1 MSHVPVVDLTP
12 CRHGSAA
19 DRRAVAAAL
28 AHACE
33 HVGFATLVGHGVPPE
48 LSAAAFEDARDFYAL
63 PVEEKM
69 RCVPPP
75 GTMLRGYAP
84 IATQKLARSRGEDT
98 PPDLRENYG
107 VGRPDLTGLE
117 YASRPEVS
125 PFYQPNVWPQ
135 RPERFRTT
143 YSAYF
148 ACLERLSA
156 DLMRLFALG
165 LGLDEHW
172 FDDKI
177 DDHFDVLRP
186 LHYPPQETTAEP
198 GQLRGGAHTDFGT
211 LTLVRP
217 TRAAGGLEV
226 QSLEGRWESVAFV
239 DDAFVMNIGDLMQ
252 RWTNDRWRSTLH
264 RVVNPPAGGGE
275 ATRRYSIAFFCH
287 PNYDAVV
294 ECLPTCLAPGESP
307 RHAPITAGEWM
318 RGRIA
323 AVREGRRD
331 AA

>member
-1 MSHVPVVDLTP
+1 VSHVPVIDIAPYRT
-12 CRHGSAA
+12 GGAA
-19 DRRAVAAAL
+19 ERMEVARAL
-28 AHACE
+28 AQACE
-33 HVGFATLVGHGVPPE
+33 HVGFATIVGHGVPVA
-48 LSAAAFEDARDFYAL
+48 LSDALLEDARAFYAL
-63 PVEEKM
+63 PLEEKL

-84 IATQKLARSRGEDT
+84 IATQKLAASRGEDT
-98 PPDLRENYG
+98 PPDLRENFG
-107 VGRPDLTGLE
+107 VGRPGLTGRE
-117 YASRPEVS
+117 HAGRPEVA
-125 PFYQPNVWPQ
+125 PFYQPNVWPE

-143 YSAYF
+143 FSDYF
-148 ACLERLSA
+148 LEMERLSA
-156 DLMRLFALG
+156 QLMRLFALG
-165 LGLDEHW
+165 LGMPEHW

-186 LHYPPQETTAEP
+186 LHYPPLAHSAEP

-226 QSLEGRWESVAFV
+226 QSLDGRWETVEFV
-239 DDAFVMNIGDLMQ
+239 EDAFVMNIGDLMQ

-275 ATRRYSIAFFCH
+275 ATRRFSIAFFCH

-307 RHAPITAGEWM
+307 RHPPIGAGEWM
-318 RGRIA
+318 RSRIT
-323 AVREGRRD
+323 AVRQGRKD
-331 AA
+331 TA